1 MKKTTPF
8 TTISKRI
15 KFLGIKLT
23 KEEKD
28 LYSENYKTL
37 RKETETNTNKLK
49 NIPYSC
55 IGRINIIKMP
65 ILPKACYR

>member
-1 MKKTTPF
+1 MKKTIPF
-8 TTISKRI
+8 TIISKRI

-37 RKETETNTNKLK
+37 RKEIETNTNKLK
-49 NIPYSC
+49 KY
-55 IGRINIIKMP
+55 IIFMRWKNQ
-65 ILPKACYR
+65 YH

>member
-1 MKKTTPF
+1 MKKTIPF
-8 TTISKRI
+8 TAISKRI

-37 RKETETNTNKLK
+37 RKEIETNTNKLK
-49 NIPYSC
+49 NISYSC

-65 ILPKACYR
+65 ILPKAS

>member
-1 MKKTTPF
+1 MKKTIPF

-49 NIPYSC
+49 KY
-55 IGRINIIKMP
+55 IIFMHWKNQ
-65 ILPKACYR
+65 YH

>member
-1 MKKTTPF
+1 MKKTIPF
-8 TTISKRI
+8 TAISKRI

-37 RKETETNTNKLK
+37 RKEIETNTNKLK
-49 NIPYSC
+49 NISYSC
-55 IGRINIIKMP
+55 IGRISIIKMP
-65 ILPKACYR
+65 ILPKAS